1 MKMLLLI
8 QFDYVVVGRNYTGS
22 VCYMPITRLS
32 FAEVMWCQYE
42 DRTLVVVPMNGCNIS
57 GIWEQL

>member
-32 FAEVMWCQYE
+32 FAEVM
-42 DRTLVVVPMNGCNIS
+42 
-57 GIWEQL
+57 